1 MVFNILLL
9 LSMFITY
16 FIPARHSLQLKTACG
31 NDTEFA
37 KNHYPLWSLCVME
50 GVAIYQAGKYVY
62 IGIKSYHEFK
72 DELDVHK
79 DVPQKTLH
87 FMYCFVLQGLLS
99 TAILILTLLTFES
112 EAIQGPAWIITVFNV
127 VPPLRVHKETFKDDE
142 EYSRTTT
149 LTRGTL
155 SNDILNVTDD
165 VEAAKEKERIKEWNA

>member
-1 MVFNILLL
+1 MVFNFLLL

-16 FIPARHSLQLKTACG
+16 LIPARHSLQLKTACG

-112 EAIQGPAWIITVFNV
+112 EAIQGPAWIITVFYV
-127 VPPLRVHKETFKDDE
+127 VPPLRVFPCIYILRVHKETFKDDE

-155 SNDILNVTDD
+155 SNDILNVTDN
-165 VEAAKEKERIKEWNA
+165 VEAA